1 MDKKWFVTEK
11 LEYTDSVTSFLDK
24 LSSLGITNQEF
35 QIVGNPYYTLVYYHT
50 FNEIK

>member
-1 MDKKWFVTEK
+1 MEKKWFVTGK
-11 LEYTDSVTSFLDK
+11 LDDTDKVTRFLDK
-24 LSSLGITNQEF
+24 LTSLGITNQEF